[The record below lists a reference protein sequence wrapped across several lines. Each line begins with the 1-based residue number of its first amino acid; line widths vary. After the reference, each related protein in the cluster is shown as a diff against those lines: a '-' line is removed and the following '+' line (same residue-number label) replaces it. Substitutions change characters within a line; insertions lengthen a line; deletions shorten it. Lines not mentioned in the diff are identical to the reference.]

1 MDDETVE
8 LRLSIMRKQIDE
20 LQAVEKGQRAMWIK
34 VVLSLVLTFG
44 PAFLGIVYQ
53 AGRIQSSIDEQARM
67 LTEIRSL
74 LPAIQDHETR
84 LRLIESRYVPM
95 ERRQ

>member
-1 MDDETVE
+1 
-8 LRLSIMRKQIDE
+8 MRKQIDE

-53 AGRIQSSIDEQARM
+53 AGRIQSSIDEQART
-67 LTEIRSL
+67 LGDIRLSI
-74 LPAIQDHETR
+74 PAIQDHETR
-84 LRLIESRYVPM
+84 IRIIESRQRNYHQKQ
-95 ERRQ
+95 ED